1 MENII
6 SPEYKAQITAYT
18 KTRPWGG
25 AVVGKV
31 PEIHMIMQL
40 TGSKSILDYGSGKS
54 DYLNQMN
61 AYNMELPYTIHEYE
75 PAREEKAGDPPVS
88 DFTLCFDVLEHVEP
102 SKIDITLAHIASK
115 TRNFAYITI
124 CLVPAHGSFPDGT
137 NLHLSVHP
145 ADWWLKKLEADWE
158 ILKNHTDPKMLTL
171 ILKRKV

>member
-6 SPEYKAQITAYT
+6 SPEYKAQLAAYT
-18 KTRPWGG
+18 KRGHWGG

-31 PEIHMIMQL
+31 PEIHMLMQL
-40 TGSKSILDYGSGKS
+40 TDSKSILDYGSGKS

-61 AYNMELPYTIHEYE
+61 SYRPDLPYTIHEYE

-88 DFTLCFDVLEHVEP
+88 DFTICFDVLEHVEP
-102 SKIDITLAHIASK
+102 AKVDITLTHIASK

-124 CLVPAHGSFPDGT
+124 CLVPAHSSFPDGT

-158 ILKNHTDPKMLTL
+158 ILRNQTDPKMLTL
-171 ILKRKV
+171 ILKRKA